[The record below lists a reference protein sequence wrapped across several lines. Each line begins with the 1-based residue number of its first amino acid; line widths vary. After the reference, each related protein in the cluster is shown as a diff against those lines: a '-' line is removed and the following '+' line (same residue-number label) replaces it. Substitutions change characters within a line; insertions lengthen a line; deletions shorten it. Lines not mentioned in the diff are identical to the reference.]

1 MSGAATV
8 KERPK
13 KRSQLIKEKR
23 MAAYMFQLRL
33 LMTITMLCCLSAVVW
48 LVALVTDHWILVDTS
63 KGTDPNPPFGHS
75 HAGLWRICFYP
86 VSSANTTTDDE
97 PCSYHN
103 LDPAG
108 DELRSDPD
116 VANTIIDYRR
126 SVMALAVLST
136 LIMVMGVAFS
146 FYVFCNKRYTFKR
159 LAAGIHFLTAS
170 MTMVLIQVVLG
181 GAEYAR
187 ERLPS
192 RYPDGSVWEYGYS
205 FYLAYSVFGV
215 FALAFLVF
223 MATSGRVK
231 GDRAATDELDM
242 ADKHV
247 AMGR

>member
-1 MSGAATV
+1 
-8 KERPK
+8 
-13 KRSQLIKEKR
+13 
-23 MAAYMFQLRL
+23 
-33 LMTITMLCCLSAVVW
+33 
-48 LVALVTDHWILVDTS
+48 
-63 KGTDPNPPFGHS
+63 
-75 HAGLWRICFYP
+75 
-86 VSSANTTTDDE
+86 
-97 PCSYHN
+97 
-103 LDPAG
+103 
-108 DELRSDPD
+108 
-116 VANTIIDYRR
+116 
-126 SVMALAVLST
+126 
-136 LIMVMGVAFS
+136 
-146 FYVFCNKRYTFKR
+146 
-159 LAAGIHFLTAS
+159 